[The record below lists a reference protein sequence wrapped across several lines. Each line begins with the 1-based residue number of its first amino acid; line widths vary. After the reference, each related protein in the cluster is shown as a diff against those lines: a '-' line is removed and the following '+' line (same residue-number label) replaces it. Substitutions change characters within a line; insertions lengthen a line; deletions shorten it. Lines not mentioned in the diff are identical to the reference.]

1 MRRGP
6 PSPQMYGH
14 MEASVSDASSE
25 DDDDDE
31 ALHVIRNVDAGYHDA
46 ANDLHEDIDEDAER
60 ALSGT
65 LSESSGNLGSD
76 VFDYKVFEGGDS
88 DNEVSGAFGSSTGR
102 KGSTKLWP
110 RIGNLGSD
118 EQSNAPSLSLENGG
132 GMNTS
137 TMGHGRLPWG
147 NGRSPPL
154 NNTQSGGNAL
164 NSKVKSRASTSSTKR
179 TSLWGLS
186 STNNKNVNSDVN
198 DSSGEEELAIQRL
211 EMTRNDLRNRI
222 AKEVSIYVHCCFFS
236 SFVNLNQFGS

>member
-1 MRRGP
+1 M
-6 PSPQMYGH
+6 
-14 MEASVSDASSE
+14 
-25 DDDDDE
+25 
-31 ALHVIRNVDAGYHDA
+31 
-46 ANDLHEDIDEDAER
+46 
-60 ALSGT
+60 
-65 LSESSGNLGSD
+65 
-76 VFDYKVFEGGDS
+76 FEGGDS
-88 DNEVSGAFGSSTGR
+88 DNEVPGAFGSSTGR

-186 STNNKNVNSDVN
+186 SVGFFHTSLVLLFVVCVHKATELVLCSVISRNLLSLTFGEHLIEAVGSD
-198 DSSGEEELAIQRL
+198 
-211 EMTRNDLRNRI
+211 
-222 AKEVSIYVHCCFFS
+222 
-236 SFVNLNQFGS
+236 

>member
-1 MRRGP
+1 M
-6 PSPQMYGH
+6 
-14 MEASVSDASSE
+14 
-25 DDDDDE
+25 
-31 ALHVIRNVDAGYHDA
+31 
-46 ANDLHEDIDEDAER
+46 
-60 ALSGT
+60 
-65 LSESSGNLGSD
+65 
-76 VFDYKVFEGGDS
+76 FEGGDS

-186 STNNKNVNSDVN
+186 SVGFLTPLWSFCLLQVC
-198 DSSGEEELAIQRL
+198 
-211 EMTRNDLRNRI
+211 TRQQ
-222 AKEVSIYVHCCFFS
+222 S
-236 SFVNLNQFGS
+236 